1 MPDLPKACVRCGTP
15 YGLTRQPFRFAVR
28 GQGALPW
35 RRRTVDLPF
44 CHACWKRRET
54 AVRFLRVAVAVFL
67 VAAPGGAALSI
78 LTSSAPP
85 AIVGGIVGLAT
96 ILAAARLEWSS
107 LPRHVADAKTLT
119 IDVPNV
125 GRVDVDHDE

>member
-1 MPDLPKACVRCGTP
+1 MPELPKACARCGTP
-15 YGLTRQPFRFAVR
+15 YGLTRQPFSFAVR

-35 RRRTVDLPF
+35 RRRSVDLLF

-54 AVRFLRVAVAVFL
+54 AVRFRRLAVAVFL
-67 VAAPGGAALSI
+67 VAVPGGAILSV

-85 AIVGGIVGLAT
+85 AVVGGVVGLAT
-96 ILAAARLEWSS
+96 LLAAAWLERSS
-107 LPRHVADAKTLT
+107 LPRHTAGPKTLT